1 MSFEE
6 IWISYLVGASLWVAP
21 KMLTTDPEGLPDALV
36 REGVTVLHAVPTLL
50 ALFAHDV
57 PGLRIVNLGGEVCPD
72 FLVPRW
78 ATPGRRLFNTYGPT
92 ETTVSASL
100 AELLPGQPVTIGTPL
115 PNYGMLIRGDDG
127 AVLPQGQVGELCI
140 TGPGVAGGYLGR
152 PELTA
157 EKFLANPRPSGDH
170 DTRMYRSGDLARID
184 PLTQALNRRGLEELL
199 QRELARAARNNSP
212 LGVAVIDLDDFHQT
226 NDAHGHA
233 GGDALLQHLV
243 AVCKL
248 LLRATDGI
256 ARLGGDEFVLVLPE
270 TQGADSMA
278 TVQRLQRSLAH
289 RVLTVQD
296 RRVPV
301 HFSAGLAQWQPGDD
315 AEALLRRADDALYA
329 AKRQGKNRVQAG

>member
-1 MSFEE
+1 M
-6 IWISYLVGASLWVAP
+6 
-21 KMLTTDPEGLPDALV
+21 
-36 REGVTVLHAVPTLL
+36 
-50 ALFAHDV
+50 
-57 PGLRIVNLGGEVCPD
+57 
-72 FLVPRW
+72 
-78 ATPGRRLFNTYGPT
+78 
-92 ETTVSASL
+92 
-100 AELLPGQPVTIGTPL
+100 
-115 PNYGMLIRGDDG
+115 
-127 AVLPQGQVGELCI
+127 
-140 TGPGVAGGYLGR
+140 
-152 PELTA
+152 
-157 EKFLANPRPSGDH
+157 
-170 DTRMYRSGDLARID
+170 
-184 PLTQALNRRGLEELL
+184 
-199 QRELARAARNNSP
+199 RNNSP
-212 LGVAVIDLDDFHQT
+212 LGVAVIDLDDFHLT
-226 NDAHGHA
+226 NEAHGHA

-315 AEALLRRADDALYA
+315 TETLLRRADDALYA